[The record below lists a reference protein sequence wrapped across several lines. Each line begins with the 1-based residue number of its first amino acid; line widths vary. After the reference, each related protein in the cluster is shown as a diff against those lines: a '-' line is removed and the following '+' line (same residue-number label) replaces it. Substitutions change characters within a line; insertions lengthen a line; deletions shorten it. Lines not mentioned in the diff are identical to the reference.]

1 MKKLIPLLTLAFALS
16 AGDLLAQDKK
26 DDKKADPPKTEEK
39 AKADDADTKKAAASA
54 AVTGGL
60 EITGYE
66 DNVQLKDILNE
77 TRIYSQKYSNCTY
90 YWLCPKNIV

>member
-39 AKADDADTKKAAASA
+39 AKADDADTKKA
-54 AVTGGL
+54 
-60 EITGYE
+60 
-66 DNVQLKDILNE
+66 D
-77 TRIYSQKYSNCTY
+77 
-90 YWLCPKNIV
+90 